1 MSGGAKEDR
10 TPDLVD
16 ANDALSQLSYGP
28 TAALSLSN
36 CVHVAKQGLDVHRYE
51 LPTPACWS
59 LMQPYRPISC
69 DLHDHLEIAC
79 MHGRLLCVELNDG
92 TSVEGR
98 AITTIS
104 TPQKEEF
111 LEVHTAGGRRDLRLD
126 TLKAITTLDG
136 EDAGSRVV
144 LQPDT
149 P

>member
-36 CVHVAKQGLDVHRYE
+36 CVQVAKQDVHVHRYG
-51 LPTPACWS
+51 LPTSARWS

-79 MHGRLLCVELNDG
+79 MHGRRVCVELTDG

-111 LEVHTAGGRRDLRLD
+111 LQVHTAGGRRDLRLD
-126 TLKAITTLDG
+126 TLQAITTLEG
-136 EDAGSRVV
+136 ANAGARVV
-144 LQPDT
+144 FQAET